1 MTGPTRK
8 CAQRGNSVRP
18 APGPERP
25 PGGIATLSGE
35 SAAVRPENGAN
46 TTFSGESAVYDASF
60 VVIMTPPRPIVTSPR
75 DALWKMRQRQAI
87 SRPENDALT
96 RKRRWSARRTWMKRW
111 GRVRD
116 REPVNVL
123 LLVVR
128 YPSDQ
133 GRDRFMQ

>member
-60 VVIMTPPRPIVTSPR
+60 VVIVTLPRPTVTSPR

-96 RKRRWSARRTWMKRW
+96 RKRRVLEGRFATIPPVRR
-111 GRVRD
+111 GD
-116 REPVNVL
+116 RE
-123 LLVVR
+123 VR
-128 YPSDQ
+128 SRPPIPSTE
-133 GRDRFMQ
+133 GC